1 MKARHLHAVAQ
12 PPPQEFSLF
21 GHLNIEGLLNLSR
34 FESVVSAALI
44 KHELKLGQKRDEQG
58 RAAKWSAGGHRR
70 AGARQGLVQV
80 PRCDSP
86 SSDEAEVNHRSFS
99 RSPSRPAA
107 PFSFLHA

>member
-1 MKARHLHAVAQ
+1 MIAQ
-12 PPPQEFSLF
+12 PLPQEFSLF

-86 SSDEAEVNHRSFS
+86 SSDEAEVNRRSLS
-99 RSPSRPAA
+99 RSLSRRAV
-107 PFSFLHA
+107 PFLFLHV